1 MAKKFRM
8 KAAGGAPENTGA
20 MGKPTGNGLAKKTLN
35 SDTTVPSQS
44 NDDYDD
50 HNQLN
55 DLANDLIEN
64 DFMSVVNDQ
73 GVEKKPQGVKT
84 PGSSKPT
91 DGHTKPIKSSL
102 QNAIAEDMDNHSPNS
117 ARMNTIDRF
126 GGGQHSPSRQKTID
140 RFEGG
145 STQVGEEFK
154 EGFPLPTVDYNDG
167 QGMEVSTGG
176 SDHGVN
182 ESDVGELTL
191 EDAFDQ
197 YANDRDEINYDEFSG
212 YTKDLGYDP
221 PSNDDMMGLMSNDQ
235 HNLYEPTG
243 MGGYARTPI
252 MLTVNVEDLPG
263 HGDDECCDY
272 DDQSASPMPPV
283 QPVLGGATD
292 VGNDED
298 NTFANENEEMME
310 ESEEVMEESVT
321 TAQLASTPGMK
332 PKIKKS
338 TVKKAGN
345 AATAVKGMKNMGKT
359 MKRKMKNDDS
369 SNVVKESKAGFILPT
384 SIKENVSKIVKAV
397 NEAVAKVPSASRS
410 KLAYRVI
417 VESKIDNKKVGTKR
431 TSILNEAAVDAEELA
446 VLGMASTHIEVALME
461 SEKQTGVILV
471 TLPKLN
477 DRKPVI
483 NESGLLFRFKSLAQ
497 RYAASVI
504 GESVAY
510 RVEDHPFGAL
520 IKTDIKATKNLI

>member
-126 GGGQHSPSRQKTID
+126 GGQHSPSRQKTID